1 MSQDRTTA
9 LPPDVVTSA
18 AWGEPPRDAYA
29 GRVAPFRPLF
39 ARIREQAV
47 EREIERRLPFDA
59 IGWLRDAGLTA
70 ARVPREHGGLG
81 LALPELFELLIELSE
96 ADSNLTQALR
106 AHFGFVEHVL
116 GSEAERRARWLP
128 RLAKGDIV
136 GGAWSET
143 GDARQAQFATR
154 LTRAA
159 DGWRL
164 DGTKFYTTGSL
175 FADWIHVGATDPDDA
190 YVSVTIDRRA
200 AGVEVDDDWDGMGQ
214 RLTASGTSRFA
225 GVAVDAREIVTSAPF
240 AYSEAFYQLV
250 HLATL
255 AGIGRAAVSDAAA
268 QVAARRRSYSHAA
281 AARPADDP
289 QLLQVIGR
297 ARAQAWAAGA
307 AVAQAAR
314 ALERATRGAAGRAG
328 AVGSADAAD
337 ASAIAEAEV
346 EIWQAQTVVA
356 QLILDATAGVFDALG
371 ASATLR
377 ANGLDRYWR
386 NARTIVSHNPRVYR
400 ERIVG
405 DFAVNGT
412 LPQGQWRIGVV

>member
-1 MSQDRTTA
+1 MSQDRNTA

-29 GRVAPFRPLF
+29 GLVAPFRPLF

-47 EREIERRLPFDA
+47 AREIERRLPFDA
-59 IGWLRDAGLTA
+59 LGWLRDAGLTA

-81 LALPELFELLIELSE
+81 LALPDLFELLIELSE

-136 GGAWSET
+136 GGAWSEP

-190 YVSVTIDRRA
+190 YVSVTIDRHA

-255 AGIGRAAVSDAAA
+255 AGIGRAAASDAAA

-307 AVAQAAR
+307 TVAQAAR
-314 ALERATRGAAGRAG
+314 ALERATHSAGAAG
-328 AVGSADAAD
+328 

-356 QLILDATAGVFDALG
+356 QLVLDATAGVFDALG